1 MNYLDQLIAEIDRCK
16 IEVINTFEL
25 ADNEKAV
32 EELGVKFLGCR
43 DGYLTEVQKLLG
55 CLSFNEKPVA
65 GRIFDNFKKEV
76 ANAFEAAQERV
87 AK

>member
-16 IEVINTFEL
+16 IEVINAFEL

-32 EELGVKFLGCR
+32 GELGVKFLGCR
-43 DGYLTEVQKLLG
+43 DGYLKEVQKLLG
-55 CLSFNEKPVA
+55 CLSSNEKPVA
-65 GRIFDNFKKEV
+65 GQIFDDFKKV
-76 ANAFEAAQERV
+76 ITNAFKAAQERV